1 MKNNN
6 PHSDLSIV
14 RRLSGS
20 MSAEESRQ
28 FDAAMARDPELQRD
42 YAAMA
47 DLWHDTIGL
56 QRAMD
61 IHRRKDAVWQHIE
74 QQTTHKIGR
83 HGSVYRTLMRIAA
96 VAVVLIAIGIL
107 LVLRGSGNTTE
118 YTCDAMRDT
127 VSLPD
132 GTQAIL
138 NAGSRLAYSFDGTTR
153 RAEMEGMVHFSVAHD
168 KRHPFVV
175 EADEATITVV
185 GTQFTVE
192 NIDSRERVCVEVAQG
207 RVEFSADN
215 NTRMLLA
222 GDMATWTGGLMLV
235 SHHAP
240 TTAAWVSGQIT
251 LRNASL
257 STVVDELLAYYPE
270 IHGIRGS
277 TADDSTLVTTT
288 FDSLP
293 LSDVLDELN
302 IHFGKKMALDNGYLV
317 ISD

>member
-1 MKNNN
+1 
-6 PHSDLSIV
+6 
-14 RRLSGS
+14 
-20 MSAEESRQ
+20 
-28 FDAAMARDPELQRD
+28 MAGNPELQRD

-47 DLWHDTIGL
+47 DLWHDTTGL

-61 IHRRKDAVWQHIE
+61 IHNRKDAVWQSIE
-74 QQTTHKIGR
+74 QQITPRIGR
-83 HGSVYRTLMRIAA
+83 PGSIYRTLMRIAA

-107 LVLRGSGNTTE
+107 LVMRGNGNTTE
-118 YTCDAMRDT
+118 YICDAMRDT

-138 NAGSRLAYSFDGTTR
+138 NAGSRLAYTFDGTTR
-153 RAEMEGMVHFSVAHD
+153 RAAMEGMVHFSVAHD
-168 KRHPFVV
+168 KRHPFIV

-215 NTRMLLA
+215 NTRLLSA
-222 GDMATWTGGLMLV
+222 GDMATWSNGRMLV

-240 TTAAWVSGQIT
+240 STAAWVSGQIT

-270 IHGIRGS
+270 IHGVRGS
-277 TADDSTLVTTT
+277 TAGDSTLVTTT
-288 FDSLP
+288 FESLP